1 VFRSKEFTSCCQDCS
16 CAIDCLIIGNCCP
29 DYVPPNVDNL
39 PQKGECRSLDRI
51 INYRLD
57 NVPLGFQFKI
67 VDYCPDHT
75 SVDINTRCITP
86 TAIEEIIPVS
96 SRDGEKLFR
105 NKYCAYCHGYMNIV
119 MWGLYISEDCNN
131 LIEQSFQSVEER
143 NSYLLEHCHVKTFPP
158 SSDYIQKV
166 ACTIGKVST
175 CRSTNSTIL
184 QKYQARCLQD
194 SKVWDNELYQ
204 HRIRHVDI
212 WFNNVYCFLCSD
224 FVSTSA
230 IENDQCTTMQCL
242 LFSMQWFCVD

>member
-1 VFRSKEFTSCCQDCS
+1 M
-16 CAIDCLIIGNCCP
+16 
-29 DYVPPNVDNL
+29 
-39 PQKGECRSLDRI
+39 
-51 INYRLD
+51 NYRLD
-57 NVPLGFQFKI
+57 NVPLGFQYKI

-75 SVDINTRCITP
+75 SVDINTKCITP

-131 LIEQSFQSVEER
+131 LMEQSFQSVEER
-143 NSYLLEHCHVKTFPP
+143 NSYILEHCHVKTFPP

-204 HRIRHVDI
+204 HRVRHVDLL
-212 WFNNVYCFLCSD
+212 FNNVYCFLCSD

-230 IENDQCTTMQCL
+230 IENDQCTTMQWKRIRGTNVVSL
-242 LFSMQWFCVD
+242 VYMISLTHEHDTVNVDTKSTCSVNAIFDKFQVQPSYIL